1 MADQTATYN
10 ANFVTRQN
18 KYVRT
23 GYTFN
28 GWTDTLGAT
37 WGLGSNGVYENGNG
51 THPWVWTYTSG
62 ITLTAR

>member
-1 MADQTATYN
+1 MVANWTANTYTVKYAAGGGTLPSGQTMADQTATYN

-28 GWTDTLGAT
+28 GWTDTQGAT
-37 WGLGSNGVYENGNG
+37 
-51 THPWVWTYTSG
+51 
-62 ITLTAR
+62 